1 MQPREGLDHAELR
14 YSTPARVLHW
24 IIALGIVLQ
33 VVIGAAMAWRGH
45 GLNIW
50 DEYTDVLFRTHKGL
64 GFLLLMLILVRI
76 AVRLLYPPPSAALMP
91 RWQQRAAAANH
102 RALYVLML
110 LVPLL
115 GWLTASYFPALR
127 VFGTL
132 SLPAITAPDRAL
144 SDRLAIAHGL
154 AALLLIGLIG
164 LHLGAVLFHLLIRRD
179 RVVHRMLPSRPV
191 REDPIP

>member
-1 MQPREGLDHAELR
+1 MQPREGLDHAHAELR

-24 IIALGIVLQ
+24 IIALG
-33 VVIGAAMAWRGH
+33 VV
-45 GLNIW
+45 
-50 DEYTDVLFRTHKGL
+50 
-64 GFLLLMLILVRI
+64 
-76 AVRLLYPPPSAALMP
+76 LMP
-91 RWQQRAAAANH
+91 RWQLRAAAANH
-102 RALYVLML
+102 RALYVLMF